1 MKNRVSILI
10 LLLFAFHTKAQDI
23 KVTEVRVTEHFV
35 PSVPQANKLN
45 EQATFLD
52 TIKVDKSQKYS
63 IIQHSLRAD
72 YKTRPLKAA
81 KVKAE
86 TISKLYGTKI
96 SIGTGFRIGSKAT
109 IAHNSN
115 RSKTL
120 SYGVLLNHFN
130 NNVKIDKKLA
140 GRSYNNLHLY
150 AKTIKK
156 DKIYIA
162 NLDYERVGVYTYGNG
177 TTDKKNYDN
186 SISKNNPFY
195 NRFAYTKFSVSTISL
210 ENASNKT
217 IRNLNFFVSDL
228 NEMSENQIHLS
239 ADFSKIING
248 FPFNLEVELNDY
260 INYSRAETA
269 FGREKMNVKSFH
281 FSPSVS
287 LTKFG
292 MDFDFGL
299 ELHYLSDDTPFE
311 IFPQIKATKE
321 LVKDVLLVYGGIRHS
336 EQRHTIKSISDENP
350 YIHSYGTNQ
359 SIIGNGENLFRN
371 ALMQDLRTTDT
382 DELFLGM
389 RNVLGKDEVFNG
401 SIAYGIVNNFTY
413 FDLLDNVAYNR
424 FKVYYIDVW
433 QLHANL
439 NYDKKINNIISIN
452 ANADYYNWDKEVYH
466 KPNFTGN
473 LIAPINLRDKIKVAP
488 SLSYISG
495 RLSRQEFRGLTFLP
509 LPTPDKSLAKLP
521 AQIHF
526 NLALQ
531 YHYSKI
537 LSAYLHLN
545 NLNGSNKELW
555 RDYQEIGFNCV
566 FGLSY
571 SF

>member
-120 SYGVLLNHFN
+120 SYGVLFNHFN
-130 NNVKIDKKLA
+130 NNVKIDNKLA

-162 NLDYERVGVYTYGNG
+162 NFDYERIGAFTYGIG
-177 TTDKKNYDN
+177 TDKKD
-186 SISKNNPFY
+186 IKGFENNPFY
-195 NRFAYTKFSVSTISL
+195 NRFSYTKFSLSAISTEREEDKL
-210 ENASNKT
+210 KHT
-217 IRNLNFFVSDL
+217 TTFFVSDL
-228 NEMSENQIHLS
+228 NEFSENQISLS
-239 ADFSKIING
+239 TNMSKTINNL
-248 FPFNLEVELNDY
+248 PFNLEIELNDY
-260 INYSRAETA
+260 LNYNNKDSKYESSD
-269 FGREKMNVKSFH
+269 VKSLH
-281 FSPSVS
+281 FSPSFS
-287 LTKFG
+287 ITKFG
-292 MDFDFGL
+292 IDFDLGL

-311 IFPQIKATKE
+311 IFPQIKMTQE
-321 LVKDVLLVYGGIRHS
+321 MVKDVLLVYGGIRHS
-336 EQRHTIKSISDENP
+336 EQRHTIKSLSDKNP

-359 SIIGNGENLFRN
+359 SIVGNNGFVHQLE
-371 ALMQDLRTTDT
+371 TTDT
-382 DELFLGM
+382 DELYLAM
-389 RNVLGKDEVFNG
+389 QNVLGKDEVFNG
-401 SIAYGIVNNFTY
+401 SIAYGNVRNFAY
-413 FDLLDNVAYNR
+413 FDLLDTLAYKR
-424 FKVYYIDVW
+424 FVVNYIEVW
-433 QLHANL
+433 QLHANAT
-439 NYDKKINNIISIN
+439 YDKKINNLVSLKI
-452 ANADYYNWDKEVYH
+452 NADYYNWNEKISH
-466 KPNFTGN
+466 KPNITFD
-473 LIAPINLRDKIKVAP
+473 ISAPINLRDKIKVIP
-488 SLSYISG
+488 TFSYFGKRNSAV
-495 RLSRQEFRGLTFLP
+495 SQKYFKE
-509 LPTPDKSLAKLP
+509 LP
-521 AQIHF
+521 AQFHF

-555 RDYQEIGFNCV
+555 MDYQEIGFNGV

>member
-120 SYGVLLNHFN
+120 SYGVLFNHFN
-130 NNVKIDKKLA
+130 NNVKIDNKLA

-162 NLDYERVGVYTYGNG
+162 NFDYERIGAFTYGIG
-177 TTDKKNYDN
+177 TDKKD
-186 SISKNNPFY
+186 IKGFENNPFY
-195 NRFAYTKFSVSTISL
+195 NRFSYTKFSLSAISTEREEDKL
-210 ENASNKT
+210 KHT
-217 IRNLNFFVSDL
+217 TTFFVSDL
-228 NEMSENQIHLS
+228 NEFSENQISLS
-239 ADFSKIING
+239 TNMSKTINNL
-248 FPFNLEVELNDY
+248 PFNLEIELNDY
-260 INYSRAETA
+260 LNYNNKDSKYESSD
-269 FGREKMNVKSFH
+269 VKSLH
-281 FSPSVS
+281 FSPSFS
-287 LTKFG
+287 ITKFG
-292 MDFDFGL
+292 IDFDLGL

-311 IFPQIKATKE
+311 IFPQIKMTQE
-321 LVKDVLLVYGGIRHS
+321 MVKDVLLVYGGIRHS
-336 EQRHTIKSISDENP
+336 EQRHTIKSLSDKNP

-359 SIIGNGENLFRN
+359 SIVGNNGFVHQLE
-371 ALMQDLRTTDT
+371 TTDT
-382 DELFLGM
+382 DELYLAM
-389 RNVLGKDEVFNG
+389 QNVLGKDEVFNG
-401 SIAYGIVNNFTY
+401 SIAYGNVRNFAY
-413 FDLLDNVAYNR
+413 FDLLDTLAYKR
-424 FKVYYIDVW
+424 FVVNYIEVW
-433 QLHANL
+433 QLHANAT
-439 NYDKKINNIISIN
+439 YDKKINNLVSLKI
-452 ANADYYNWDKEVYH
+452 NADYYNWNEKISH
-466 KPNFTGN
+466 KPNITFD
-473 LIAPINLRDKIKVAP
+473 ISAPINLRDKIKVIP
-488 SLSYISG
+488 TFSYFGKRNSAV
-495 RLSRQEFRGLTFLP
+495 SKKDFKE
-509 LPTPDKSLAKLP
+509 LPTRF
-521 AQIHF
+521 HF

>member
-120 SYGVLLNHFN
+120 SYGVLFNHFN
-130 NNVKIDKKLA
+130 NNVKIDNKLA

-162 NLDYERVGVYTYGNG
+162 NFDYERIGAFTYGIG
-177 TTDKKNYDN
+177 TDKKD
-186 SISKNNPFY
+186 IKGFENNPFY
-195 NRFAYTKFSVSTISL
+195 NRFSYTKFSLSAISTEREEDKL
-210 ENASNKT
+210 KHT
-217 IRNLNFFVSDL
+217 TTFFVSDL
-228 NEMSENQIHLS
+228 NEFSENQISLS
-239 ADFSKIING
+239 TNMSKTINNL
-248 FPFNLEVELNDY
+248 PFNLEIELNDY
-260 INYSRAETA
+260 LNYNNKDSKYESSD
-269 FGREKMNVKSFH
+269 VKSLH
-281 FSPSVS
+281 FSPSFS
-287 LTKFG
+287 ITKFG
-292 MDFDFGL
+292 IDFDLGL

-311 IFPQIKATKE
+311 IFPQIKMTQE
-321 LVKDVLLVYGGIRHS
+321 MVKDVLLVYGGIRHS
-336 EQRHTIKSISDENP
+336 EQRHTIKSLSDKNP

-359 SIIGNGENLFRN
+359 SIVGNNGFVHQLE
-371 ALMQDLRTTDT
+371 TTDT
-382 DELFLGM
+382 DELYLAM
-389 RNVLGKDEVFNG
+389 QNVLGKDEVFNG
-401 SIAYGIVNNFTY
+401 SIAYGNVRNFAY
-413 FDLLDNVAYNR
+413 FDLLDTLAYKR
-424 FKVYYIDVW
+424 FVVNYIEVW
-433 QLHANL
+433 QLHANAT
-439 NYDKKINNIISIN
+439 YDKKINNLVSLKI
-452 ANADYYNWDKEVYH
+452 NADYYNWNEKISH
-466 KPNFTGN
+466 KPNITFD
-473 LIAPINLRDKIKVAP
+473 ISAPINLRDKIKVIP
-488 SLSYISG
+488 TFSYFGKRNSAV
-495 RLSRQEFRGLTFLP
+495 SKKDFKE
-509 LPTPDKSLAKLP
+509 LPT
-521 AQIHF
+521 QFHF